1 MQAGSIQIGPYGDL
15 TLIGN
20 SASQVVL
27 QAVISS
33 SCAAPS
39 AVSRTTSVYAN
50 LDPAELDV
58 DVGERF
64 GLQVQSQV
72 GKTATPALLQNGQ
85 SFNMDVRV
93 NAVSSPLVAFQVRLM
108 LCWQVPLLIA
118 LMQAALNLTNLLE
131 SSAHTQAEAVAMSAH
146 LSLDLCMH

>member
-20 SASQVVL
+20 SASAVVL

-33 SCAAPS
+33 SCAAPG
-39 AVSRTTSVYAN
+39 AVARFTSVYAN

-72 GKTATPALLQNGQ
+72 GKTATPTLLQNGQ

-93 NAVSSPLVAFQVRLM
+93 NAVSSPLIAFQVRLLRILANVTM
-108 LCWQVPLLIA
+108 LVC
-118 LMQAALNLTNLLE
+118 
-131 SSAHTQAEAVAMSAH
+131 
-146 LSLDLCMH
+146 CML